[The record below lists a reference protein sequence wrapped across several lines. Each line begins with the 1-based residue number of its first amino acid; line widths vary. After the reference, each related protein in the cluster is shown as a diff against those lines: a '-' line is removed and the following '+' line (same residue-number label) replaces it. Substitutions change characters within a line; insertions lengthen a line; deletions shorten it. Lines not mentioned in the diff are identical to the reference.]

1 MARESSVLIGSAM
14 SDERLRK
21 ALMEIE
27 DLNKALETERTTYK
41 QKVIIQ
47 YSSFYVRF
55 ITMNIRYQVVGSYS
69 TLL

>member
-47 YSSFYVRF
+47 YSSFYVGF
-55 ITMNIRYQVVGSYS
+55 ITTNIRCQVVGSYS